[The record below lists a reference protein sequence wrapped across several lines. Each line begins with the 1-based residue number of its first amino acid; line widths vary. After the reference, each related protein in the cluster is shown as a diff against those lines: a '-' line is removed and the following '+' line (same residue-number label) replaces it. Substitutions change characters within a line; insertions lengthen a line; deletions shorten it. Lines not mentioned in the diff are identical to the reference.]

1 MGTVMPECVFKFNW
15 IPNVVCPEMRRGL
28 TAQKFFPSVR
38 KVFAV
43 KTWPFLLFLLL
54 FVNKGKDPPI
64 LELKF
69 N

>member
-28 TAQKFFPSVR
+28 TAQKFFPPVR

-43 KTWPFLLFLLL
+43 KTGPFLLFLLL